1 MTTSRRYLVVFAI
14 TVFVSGVTAGTRWQ
28 PDTAVQAQSSE
39 KVFELRTYTTNEGK
53 LPNLLARFRDHTRR
67 IFEKHGIENVAYWVP
82 QDAPEAENTLIYII
96 AHDSR
101 DAATE
106 SWANFLADPEWQ
118 EVSRAS
124 QVDGRILAKAPV
136 AVFMEAT
143 DFSGLK

>member
-1 MTTSRRYLVVFAI
+1 MTTNRRYLVVFASA
-14 TVFVSGVTAGTRWQ
+14 VCLAGVTAGTVWQ
-28 PDTAVQAQSSE
+28 PDTTVQAQSSG

-67 IFEKHGIENVAYWVP
+67 IFEKHGIENIAYWVP
-82 QDAPEAENTLIYII
+82 QDAPESENTLIYII

-106 SWANFLADPEWQ
+106 SWKNFIADPEWQ

-124 QVDGRILAKAPV
+124 QVDGPILAKAPV
-136 AVFMEAT
+136 AVFMDPT

>member
-1 MTTSRRYLVVFAI
+1 MTTSRRSLVVFGVV
-14 TVFVSGVTAGTRWQ
+14 VFVAGFTAGTVWQ
-28 PDTAVQAQSSE
+28 PDTALQAQSTG

-67 IFEKHGIENVAYWVP
+67 IFERHGIENIAYWVP
-82 QDAPEAENTLIYII
+82 QDAPESENTLIYII

-106 SWANFLADPEWQ
+106 SWKNFIADPEWQ

-124 QVDGRILAKAPV
+124 QVDGQILAKAPV

>member
-1 MTTSRRYLVVFAI
+1 MTTARRNLVVFAVA
-14 TVFVSGVTAGTRWQ
+14 VFVAGVTAGTLWQ
-28 PDTAVQAQSSE
+28 PDTAVQAQSNG

-67 IFEKHGIENVAYWVP
+67 IFEKHDMQNVGYWVP
-82 QDAPEAENTLIYII
+82 QDSPNTLIYII

-101 DAATE
+101 EAATKN
-106 SWANFLADPEWQ
+106 WQNFIADPEWQ

-124 QVDGRILAKAPV
+124 QVDGRILASAPV

>member
-1 MTTSRRYLVVFAI
+1 MTTNRRYLVVFASA
-14 TVFVSGVTAGTRWQ
+14 VCMAGLTAGTVWQ
-28 PDTAVQAQSSE
+28 PDTTIQAQSSG

-67 IFEKHGIENVAYWVP
+67 IFEKHGIENIAYWVP
-82 QDAPEAENTLIYII
+82 QDTPESENTLIYII

-106 SWANFLADPEWQ
+106 SWKNFIADPEWQ

-124 QVDGRILAKAPV
+124 QVDGPILAKAPV
-136 AVFMEAT
+136 AVFMDAT

>member
-1 MTTSRRYLVVFAI
+1 MTTNRRYLVVFASA
-14 TVFVSGVTAGTRWQ
+14 VVMAGLTAGTVWQ
-28 PDTAVQAQSSE
+28 PDTTIQAQSSG
-39 KVFELRTYTTNEGK
+39 KVFELRTYTTNAGK

-67 IFEKHGIENVAYWVP
+67 IFEKHGIENIAYWVP
-82 QDAPEAENTLIYII
+82 QDAPESENTLIYII

-106 SWANFLADPEWQ
+106 SWKNFIADPEWQ

-124 QVDGRILAKAPV
+124 QVDGPILAKAPV
-136 AVFMEAT
+136 AVFMDAT

>member
-1 MTTSRRYLVVFAI
+1 MTTNRRYLVVF
-14 TVFVSGVTAGTRWQ
+14 VSAVCMAGVTAGTVWQ
-28 PDTAVQAQSSE
+28 PDTTVQAQSSG
-39 KVFELRTYTTNEGK
+39 KVFELRTYTTNDGK

-67 IFEKHGIENVAYWVP
+67 IFEKHGIENIAYWVP
-82 QDAPEAENTLIYII
+82 QDAPESENTLIYII

-106 SWANFLADPEWQ
+106 SWKNFIADPEWQ

-124 QVDGRILAKAPV
+124 QVDGPILAKAPV
-136 AVFMEAT
+136 AVFMDPT

>member
-1 MTTSRRYLVVFAI
+1 MTTSSPYLVVFAVA
-14 TVFVSGVTAGTRWQ
+14 VFVAGFAAGTLWQ
-28 PDTAVQAQSSE
+28 PNTVVQAQSND

-67 IFEKHGIENVAYWVP
+67 IFEKHGIENIAYWVP
-82 QDAPEAENTLIYII
+82 QDAPESENTLIYII

-106 SWANFLADPEWQ
+106 SWQNFIADPEWQ